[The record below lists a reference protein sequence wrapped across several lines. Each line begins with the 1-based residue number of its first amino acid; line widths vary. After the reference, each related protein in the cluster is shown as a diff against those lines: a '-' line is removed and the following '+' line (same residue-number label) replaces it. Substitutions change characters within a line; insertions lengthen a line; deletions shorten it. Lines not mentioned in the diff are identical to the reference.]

1 MKKEI
6 FETNPA
12 KAASKLTINS
22 FMMANVFFIF
32 TLMWTLSPE
41 KFNPAIIFQLV
52 FSIPLLFVSSLAYTK
67 IAHWKK
73 TKLWDGFGWLTNNI
87 ANLFLLNI
95 VGLMV
100 AQVFKT
106 MALYYFITII
116 GLMFV
121 YSLINVIYQPNSF
134 KEKLFKFLFLIVIL
148 YFGGIRYVI

>member
-12 KAASKLTINS
+12 KAASKLTINA
-22 FMMANVFFIF
+22 FMMGNIFFIF
-32 TLMWTLSPE
+32 TLIWTLNPE
-41 KFNPAIIFQLV
+41 KFNPAMIFQLV

-73 TKLWDGFGWLTNNI
+73 TKLWDSFGWLTNTI
-87 ANLFLLNI
+87 ANIFLLNI

-106 MALYYFITII
+106 MALYYFGTII
-116 GLMFV
+116 LLMLI
-121 YSLINVIYQPNSF
+121 YSSINIAYSPSSF
-134 KEKLFKFLFLIVIL
+134 KEKSFKFLFLVAIL